1 MCITGRIKGLRE
13 TAFAGCGKASAFPC
27 AVNAFSIGGIFLTF
41 CDVSLKQKHTQQ
53 NKGGMTDTY
62 NEDGTYLKSFYTVLS
77 NPSCTV
83 VAPMVNG

>member
-1 MCITGRIKGLRE
+1 M
-13 TAFAGCGKASAFPC
+13 GK
-27 AVNAFSIGGIFLTF
+27 IGGIFLTF

-83 VAPMVNG
+83 VAPMGDKHIRFHHRINWNNAVPKIISDKYKK